1 VVKKS
6 AEMSL
11 VPVVV
16 AKNTNNVVAKNNL
29 NSNSSYQDLY
39 IGLMSGTSIDG
50 VDGVIYDFA
59 TKTLV
64 QDIFI
69 PYSDEIKNTLLKI
82 TTTTTLKELANLE
95 LNLTDVYLQTIKQLL
110 TTSQI
115 AAKQIK
121 AIGLHGQTV
130 YHQGG
135 VYTKQLGLGAK
146 IAYESGILTI
156 NDFRSA
162 DIFAGGQGAPLTP
175 KYHQYLLQGDGMVVN
190 LGGIA
195 NITKIKSDKITG
207 FDIGPANTLINNYA
221 LKHFGVDFDRDGLKA
236 RSGFIIQNLLT
247 QMLDD
252 EYFKLKAPKSTGVEY
267 FNLEWLDSFLSG
279 NEKPQDVLRT
289 LTELSAITIAN
300 ELSSGKAYFCG
311 GGVFN
316 KFLMERI
323 AVLAPKSE
331 ILTTDELGVHPN
343 FVEAVAFAYFAKLH
357 IENKPAN
364 VPSVTGAKQEMILG
378 TKFR

>member
-1 VVKKS
+1 
-6 AEMSL
+6 MSL

-59 TKTLV
+59 SQTLV
-64 QDIFI
+64 QDIYI
-69 PYSDEIKNTLLKI
+69 PYDDKIKNSLLNI
-82 TTTTTLKELANLE
+82 SQTTIENLVKTELK
-95 LNLTDVYLQTIKQLL
+95 LTDIYLKTITKLLQISGVKKQ
-110 TTSQI
+110 
-115 AAKQIK
+115 QIK
-121 AIGLHGQTV
+121 AIGLHGQTI

-135 VYTKQLGLGAK
+135 VYSKQLGIGAK
-146 IAYESGILTI
+146 IAYKTQITTI
-156 NDFRSA
+156 NDFRVG
-162 DIFAGGQGAPLTP
+162 DILAGGQGAPLTP
-175 KYHQYLLQGDGMVVN
+175 KYHQYLLQGDGVVVN

-195 NITKIKSDKITG
+195 NITKIKNNKIIG

-364 VPSVTGAKQEMILG
+364 VPSATGANQEVILG
-378 TKFR
+378 VSYG

>member
-1 VVKKS
+1 
-6 AEMSL
+6 MSL

-195 NITKIKSDKITG
+195 NITKIKSDKTTG

-364 VPSVTGAKQEMILG
+364 VPSATGAKQEMILG